1 MASFQVEIVSAS
13 ASVASYEATAVFAR
27 SLEGEIGILPGH
39 QPALLALEYAPVKVE
54 KTDGG
59 VERLA
64 VHQGFLFYSGGDQL
78 VVLAN
83 IAEHGDD
90 IDTGRAQARLDELAR
105 EDQEEAVV
113 LASVRKQE
121 LRLSVAG

>member
-1 MASFQVEIVSAS
+1 MPNFQVEIVSAS
-13 ASVASYEATAVFAR
+13 ASVASYEATAVFAK

-54 KTDGG
+54 TTDGG

-64 VHQGFLFYSGGDQL
+64 VHQGFLYYSGGDQL

-83 IAEHGDD
+83 IAEHADD
-90 IDTGRAQARLDELAR
+90 IDTGQAQRRLEELQR
-105 EDQEEAVV
+105 EDQENAAV
-113 LASVRKQE
+113 LASMRKQE
-121 LRLSVAG
+121 LRLKVAA